1 MSETES
7 LMLEVLKQLQHD
19 IGLIKQ
25 DVRDIKAQ
33 GISTHH
39 RMAALDSDNSRQDE
53 SNLYIQDRI
62 KRLKIAWKLIPR
74 ASIFQRSVATLHAT
88 SLR

>member
-7 LMLEVLKQLQHD
+7 LMLEVLKQFQHD

-25 DVRDIKAQ
+25 DIRDIKAQ

-39 RMAALDSDNSRQDE
+39 RLAALDSDNSRQDE
-53 SNLYIQDRI
+53 SSLYIQDRLEKI
-62 KRLKIAWKLIPR
+62 EKRLEIN
-74 ASIFQRSVATLHAT
+74 S
-88 SLR
+88 